1 MSCFQLGSPLACG
14 LQNTWIVLAA
24 NAGGWVENTMIRN
37 YDNYFSFDEE
47 KKGISIVILGLWWWL
62 EMWKVDKK
70 MG

>member
-1 MSCFQLGSPLACG
+1 M
-14 LQNTWIVLAA
+14 AA

-47 KKGISIVILGLWWWL
+47 KKGIPIVILGLWWWL